1 MEPRHRGGGVRR
13 HARTRGRRQ
22 GPPVDARNSEPVLPG
37 REPAGQR
44 QLRRGRVRRR
54 RRRSAGRRRRRRR
67 DRTGDRRPEDDGPRR
82 RRGRPHPGRRRD
94 ESLADPRAQLVEP
107 RRRRRPAAA
116 DGRPGLYGRDL
127 MPAPTVA
134 VVGMSALRRD
144 VTRLTA
150 DVRTSATKTGGAVRM
165 GRASLRYAGWVEFGG
180 HRKAPHPSTRQF
192 EPRGRYL
199 FPAALTLATAVA
211 NRYDQAVTQALNS
224 FQWTN
229 ETTDAAGV
237 HD

>member
-1 MEPRHRGGGVRR
+1 
-13 HARTRGRRQ
+13 
-22 GPPVDARNSEPVLPG
+22 
-37 REPAGQR
+37 
-44 QLRRGRVRRR
+44 
-54 RRRSAGRRRRRRR
+54 
-67 DRTGDRRPEDDGPRR
+67 
-82 RRGRPHPGRRRD
+82 
-94 ESLADPRAQLVEP
+94 
-107 RRRRRPAAA
+107 
-116 DGRPGLYGRDL
+116 

-144 VTRLTA
+144 VTRMTAQGGALNAALVKAGLAAVAPVADAARASIPQVSGRLAA